1 MHRLLLALLA
11 IMGPAAFADETQC
24 DTEFSITVVDHLRRP
39 VANAVVLAPTNT
51 KDELKIFRTN
61 ADGVTKLPSLTTNSC
76 SLEVSAEGFRETLWK
91 GKPNAAVTIVMLPI
105 IAGRVLDDK
114 ERPMSDAFLTS
125 EPVVFA
131 KTGLPEFPIR
141 TVSDAGQNWS
151 KRGGEFR
158 LQSPHFASILHQSNP
173 ESLMPLF
180 VFERTY
186 RFGSFRSLPLSGLDK
201 PVELKLQPLVH
212 VQATYTFNSEKPPRS
227 FRWIITDKEQRT
239 LAEIRATI
247 ETNIY
252 ATLAT
257 LNCRLP
263 AGEYELHCVDMIP
276 EHEPVVIPVK
286 LSGEPG
292 SVKLEEQDVEPRIIS
307 DSNVNMIVD
316 ENLEAPVFSV
326 DDIEVP
332 EGNWGTIY
340 GRIIADQATL
350 QHRPVV
356 AVKSNPAKGISQDV
370 FAEDLKVNQK
380 TGGVDN
386 VFIWMPKR
394 PEKIHPDLI
403 EPPIEPVWFAQWGL
417 RFVPHV
423 IVAKAG
429 QTIAV
434 ANADAVAGNMHTF
447 PLKSQPINWLLA
459 PGTIGARA
467 KRMTLNKAESLPF
480 KVTDD
485 LHPWMSAYWL
495 VVDHPYATKTNSEGD
510 FVIPNLPPG
519 EHEFRVW
526 HERKGYIHRK
536 LLIRVEAGKVTKV
549 DFEPVSLAL
558 P

>member
-1 MHRLLLALLA
+1 MRHLLLALLA
-11 IMGPAAFADETQC
+11 IMGSAAYADETQL
-24 DTEFSITVVDHLRRP
+24 DAEFTVTVVDHLQRP
-39 VANAVVLAPTNT
+39 VADAVVLAPTDT

-61 ADGVTKLPSLTTNSC
+61 VDGVTRMPSLTAINC

-105 IAGRVLDDK
+105 MSGRVLNDK
-114 ERPMSDAFLTS
+114 ERPLSDAFLTS

-141 TVSDAGQNWS
+141 TMSDAGQNWS
-151 KRGGEFR
+151 NGEGKFR
-158 LQSPHFASILHQSNP
+158 MKAPHVASSLLQNDS

-186 RFGSFRSLPLSGLDK
+186 QFGQFHFFPLSDLDSL
-201 PVELKLQPLVH
+201 VELKLQPLVH

-227 FRWIITDKEQRT
+227 FRWIITDKKQRT

-252 ATLAT
+252 ATMAT
-257 LNCRLP
+257 LNCSLP
-263 AGEYELHCVDMIP
+263 AGEYELRCIDMIP

-286 LSGEPG
+286 LSGEVR
-292 SVKLEEQDVEPRIIS
+292 SVRLKTLDGKPRISSRLVPQIS
-307 DSNVNMIVD
+307 
-316 ENLEAPVFSV
+316 EEPEAPLFKL

-332 EGNWGTIY
+332 KGNWGTIY
-340 GRIIADQATL
+340 GRIIGDQTTL
-350 QHRPVV
+350 TQRLEPLLK
-356 AVKSNPAKGISQDV
+356 ANPAMGIPQDIP
-370 FAEDLKVNQK
+370 AEDLKLNAK
-380 TGGVDN
+380 TGGVEN
-386 VFIWMPKR
+386 VFVWMTKR
-394 PEKIHPDLI
+394 PDSVHPDLI
-403 EPPIEPVWFAQWGL
+403 KPSTEPIFFGRKGF
-417 RFVPHV
+417 RFVPHALV
-423 IVAKAG
+423 VQTG

-434 ANADAVAGNMHTF
+434 GNADPVASNVHTY
-447 PLKSQPINWLLA
+447 PLKNQPVNLKIA
-459 PGTIGARA
+459 PGAIGP
-467 KRMTLNKAESLPF
+467 KAEKLMLTHGESLPF

-485 LHPWMSAYWL
+485 LYPLMSAYWL

-510 FVIPNLPPG
+510 FVIPDLPPG

-536 LLIRVEAGKVTKV
+536 LLIRVEPGKVTKV
-549 DFEPVSLAL
+549 DFEPVSIVL